1 MTDSSKLA
9 LEGGTP
15 VRTPPMLPTPAFDEA
30 AVQAAADVLRS
41 GKVDYDSG
49 QQGRLW
55 EQEFAV
61 RVQCR
66 SALAVVSGR
75 LAMEMALG
83 VLGIGRGDKVIVS
96 SRGAVLPAA
105 SVAALGGEP
114 LFADVDPASQILTA
128 QTIRPLIDSRTRA
141 VVARH
146 FAGWP
151 CPMDEILQ
159 LAARHRLWVV
169 EDCSQAL
176 GGTYRGHSVGSFGH
190 LGVFDFRQDMIL
202 TTGGEGGMVVTNDD
216 RLVERLEDFHWRGKT
231 AEWLPP
237 EDGAAAIYI
246 AKDSAEVQD
255 RMMELQA
262 AIGRAMLFKLDETA
276 AVRRHYAK
284 ILDTHLA
291 RLPALRVEVPPA
303 HIGHAYHGYYVF
315 LRPDRLKSGWKRDRI
330 IQALQAEGIPCS
342 SGPLPETVYEK
353 PANGAPVRPRRR
365 PPVVRE
371 LEETSLLLPLHPQL
385 TARDIQDLYQAVE
398 KVLHAASVPVEEE
411 AIQAA

>member
-1 MTDSSKLA
+1 MTDSSRLA
-9 LEGGTP
+9 LEGGSP
-15 VRTPPMLPTPAFDEA
+15 VRTQPLPLFPAIDEA

-55 EQEFAV
+55 EQEFAA

-66 SALAVVSGR
+66 KAVAVVSGR

-96 SRGAVLPAA
+96 SRGAVVPAG
-105 SVAALGGEP
+105 SVVALGAEP
-114 LFADVDPASQILTA
+114 LFADVDHASQTVTA

-141 VVARH
+141 VVTRH

-159 LAARHRLWVV
+159 LAARHRLWVI

-176 GGTYRGHSVGSFGH
+176 GGIYRSRSVGSFGH
-190 LGVFDFRQDMIL
+190 LGVFDFRQDAIL
-202 TTGGEGGMVVTNDD
+202 TTGGEGGMVVTDDD
-216 RLVERLEDFHWRGKT
+216 RLVERLDEFEWRGHAAERLSPEEGTAIFIGNKSVKT
-231 AEWLPP
+231 K
-237 EDGAAAIYI
+237 G
-246 AKDSAEVQD
+246 

-262 AIGRAMLFKLDETA
+262 AIGRAMLTKLDAAA
-276 AVRRHYAK
+276 AVRRHHAK
-284 ILDTHLA
+284 MFDTHLG
-291 RLPALRVEVPPA
+291 RLPGLRAETPPS
-303 HIGHAYHGYYVF
+303 HVGHAYHGYYVF
-315 LRPDRLKSGWKRDRI
+315 TRPERLKPGWKRDRI
-330 IQALQAEGIPCS
+330 VQALQAEGVPCS
-342 SGPLPETVYEK
+342 SGPPPETVYEK
-353 PANGAPVRPRRR
+353 PANGSPVSPRRR

-371 LEETSLLLPLHPQL
+371 LEETSLLLPVHSQL
-385 TARDIQDLYQAVE
+385 TPRDVQDICRAVE
-398 KVLHAASVPVEEE
+398 KILPAATIPVEEE